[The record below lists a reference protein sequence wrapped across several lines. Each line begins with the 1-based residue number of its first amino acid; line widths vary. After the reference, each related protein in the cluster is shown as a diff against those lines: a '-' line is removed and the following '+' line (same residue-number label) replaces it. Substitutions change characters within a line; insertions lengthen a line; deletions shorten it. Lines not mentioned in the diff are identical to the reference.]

1 MTDSPEGGKC
11 CQRLEW
17 IEHLRMNTR
26 EKGGERDSDERIES
40 RWIQNMITLVLT
52 RVVKTV
58 DESMKYGM
66 QQQTY
71 KPAASNQKS
80 ERSLKQVLGSQSA
93 SVAFVN
99 HFFLAGYMQARQG
112 TSSDNCCW
120 PQDESYVGMVL
131 TKAVLRKT

>member
-1 MTDSPEGGKC
+1 
-11 CQRLEW
+11 
-17 IEHLRMNTR
+17 
-26 EKGGERDSDERIES
+26 
-40 RWIQNMITLVLT
+40 MITLVLT

-58 DESMKYGM
+58 DESMKSGM

-99 HFFLAGYMQARQG
+99 HFFWQAICRHDKAPVVIIVAGHKM
-112 TSSDNCCW
+112 N
-120 PQDESYVGMVL
+120 PN
-131 TKAVLRKT
+131 